1 MSHFCLSPCFVIH
14 FQDHEGGFVLTSIVG
29 VVILLG
35 GLIFFH
41 EFGHYS
47 IAKLFG
53 VKVEV
58 FSLGFGK
65 KIFQKKWGETEYC
78 VSLFPLGGY
87 VKLMGDDPYKG
98 VPAHEADR
106 AFSTQKLYKRF
117 AIVAAGPIANLLL
130 AYFLYSIVFWT
141 GQPVMGNRL
150 GAVAVQSQAWEAGLR
165 PKDRVLEVQGT
176 KIENWSQLEE
186 FLRAREGEK
195 VDVKVDRAGT
205 ELHMTVPVAR
215 VKVKNAF
222 GEDEEVGGF
231 KGIAPTPLASVIG
244 ISNPKSI
251 AYQAGLRTGD
261 EIVKLETHAITVFD
275 DLNEAL
281 LAVWKKEGPLT
292 VTYKRRAAIDKIDKK
307 DVLEQSITLPLPKP
321 PGQMGML
328 GATEVLGIYPSDVF
342 VRQLTPDS
350 PAEKGGLQVG
360 DRIAK
365 IGQTPIYNFET
376 IVEQVQ
382 SYGAKSEPVPMVLER
397 EGQEVT
403 LGLTPI
409 QTIQEDPLTRQT
421 YKKYLVGFAP
431 ATNLREPELT
441 VLKIRDPLRLIPHA
455 IGETNLRAKQM
466 VISIVKLVKGE
477 ISAKNLGG
485 PVLIASVAG
494 RSLDAGIIPF
504 LQMMALISINLF
516 LLNLFPV
523 PVLDGGHLLFFSIEA
538 LKGKPVSIR
547 TMEVANQVGMAFILL
562 LVVFTLYNDI
572 SRILI
577 H

>member
-1 MSHFCLSPCFVIH
+1 M
-14 FQDHEGGFVLTSIVG
+14 LTSLVG

-47 IAKLFG
+47 IAKFFG

-78 VSLFPLGGY
+78 LSLFPLGGY

-98 VPAHEADR
+98 VPAHEAER

-141 GQPVMGNRL
+141 GQPVVGNRI
-150 GAVAVQSQAWEAGLR
+150 GAVVVESPAWEAGIR
-165 PKDRVLEVQGT
+165 PKDRVLEIQGI
-176 KIENWSQLEE
+176 KIENWNQMED
-186 FLRAREGEK
+186 FLKTREGQK
-195 VDVKVDRAGT
+195 VDLKVERAGA
-205 ELHMTVPVAR
+205 ELKMMVPVSR
-215 VKVKNAF
+215 VKLKNAF
-222 GEDEEVGGF
+222 GEDEEVGGI
-231 KGIAPTPLASVIG
+231 KGIQPTPLASVIG
-244 ISNPKSI
+244 VSNPKSL
-251 AYQAGLRTGD
+251 AFQAGLRTGD
-261 EIVKLETHAITVFD
+261 EVTKIDTHSVTVFD
-275 DLNEAL
+275 DVNDAL
-281 LAVWKKEGPLT
+281 ATVWKSAGPIT
-292 VTYKRRAAIDKIDKK
+292 VTYKRHAAGEIKE
-307 DVLEQSITLPLPKP
+307 VPEQSVSLPLPKP
-321 PGQMGML
+321 PAQTSAL
-328 GATEVLGIYPSDVF
+328 GLAEALGIYPSDVF
-342 VRQLTPDS
+342 VRQVTSGS
-350 PAEKGGLQVG
+350 PAEKGGLLAG

-365 IGQTPIYNFET
+365 VGTLSVYNFER
-376 IVEQVQ
+376 IVDHVQ
-382 SYGAKSEPVPMVLER
+382 DYGARGEAVPLVLER
-397 EGQEVT
+397 DGQTVN
-403 LGLTPI
+403 LDLKPI
-409 QTIQEDPLTRQT
+409 QSIQEDPLTRQT
-421 YKKYLVGFAP
+421 YKKFMVGFAP
-431 ATNLREPELT
+431 STTLREPDFG
-441 VLKIRDPLRLIPHA
+441 VLQVRDPIKLIPFA
-455 IGETNLRAKQM
+455 VAETNLRAKQM
-466 VISIVKLVKGE
+466 VISIVKLVRGE

-494 RSLDAGIIPF
+494 KSLDAGIIPF

-547 TMEVANQVGMAFILL
+547 TMEIANQVGMALILI

>member
-1 MSHFCLSPCFVIH
+1 M
-14 FQDHEGGFVLTSIVG
+14 LTSLVG

-47 IAKLFG
+47 VAKLFG

-65 KIFQKKWGETEYC
+65 KLFQKKWGETEYC
-78 VSLFPLGGY
+78 LSLFPLGGY

-98 VPAHEADR
+98 VPAHEAER

-141 GQPVMGNRL
+141 GQPVVANRV
-150 GAVAVQSQAWEAGLR
+150 GTVAAQSQAWESGLR
-165 PKDRVLEVQGT
+165 PKDRILEIQGT
-176 KIENWSQLEE
+176 KIENWNQLED
-186 FLRAREGEK
+186 FLKTKEGQK
-195 VDVKVDRAGT
+195 VEVKVDRAGA
-205 ELHMTVPVAR
+205 ELRMTVPVSR

-231 KGIAPTPLASVIG
+231 KGIGPTPLASVIG
-244 ISNPKSI
+244 ISNPKSP
-251 AYQAGLRTGD
+251 AYLAGLRTGD
-261 EIVKLETHAITVFD
+261 EIIKIDTRPTTVFD

-281 LAVWKKEGPLT
+281 LAVWKKEGPVT
-292 VTYKRRAAIDKIDKK
+292 ITYKRRPTPESKTAT
-307 DVLEQSITLPLPKP
+307 EQSVSLNLPKP
-321 PGQMGML
+321 PAQTGVL
-328 GATEVLGIYPSDVF
+328 GLVEVLGIYPSDVF
-342 VRQLTPDS
+342 VRQLTPGS
-350 PAEKGGLQVG
+350 PAEKGGLMAG

-365 IGQTPIYNFET
+365 IGGTAIYNFET
-376 IVEQVQ
+376 IVDQVQ
-382 SYGAKSEPVPMVLER
+382 YYGTKSEAVPMVLER
-397 EGQEVT
+397 EGQPVPMD
-403 LGLTPI
+403 LKPI
-409 QTIQEDPLTRQT
+409 QTTQEDPLTRQT
-421 YKKYLVGFAP
+421 YKRFMVGFAP
-431 ATNLREPELT
+431 ATNLHEPEFG
-441 VLKIRDPLRLIPHA
+441 VLQIRDPFLLIPHA
-455 IGETNLRAKQM
+455 VAETNLRAKQM
-466 VISIVKLVKGE
+466 LISIVKLVKGE

-494 RSLDAGIIPF
+494 KSLDAGIIPF

-516 LLNLFPV
+516 LLNLFPI
-523 PVLDGGHLLFFSIEA
+523 PVLDGGHLFFFSIEA

-547 TMEVANQVGMAFILL
+547 TMEIANQVGMGFILL